1 MIKGKVTIFDDS
13 EKKVIYDYEIDD
25 LELKFYLDN
34 LRYDFWLE
42 GRCPFD
48 GKPISLSVV
57 HDGKLS
63 KDLQDDIED
72 IRTFRGNF
80 LEASF
85 DREDDTYSQLIEYYK
100 NYPLDSSVA
109 GRCVHFSPYGYYD
122 TEDFEVWDITDTD
135 INSVESGVAFVSLD
149 DLVEDLL
156 LWDYHHY
163 YNDIKYY
170 YDEIKK
176 NPNDFNEEDIQ
187 LIERLIKKI
196 R

>member
-13 EKKVIYDYEIDD
+13 KKKVIYDYEIDD
-25 LELKFYLDN
+25 LELKVGLDN
-34 LRYDFWLE
+34 IGYVFWLE

-48 GKPISLSVV
+48 RMPISLSVV

-72 IRTFRGNF
+72 IRTFRENF

-85 DREDDTYSQLIEYYK
+85 DRKDDIYNQLIKYYK
-100 NYPLDSSVA
+100 NYPLESEVA
-109 GRCVHFSPYGYYD
+109 GRCVHFNPLEYYD
-122 TEDFEVWDITDTD
+122 MEDLETWGITDTD

-156 LWDYHHY
+156 LQDYHY
-163 YNDIKYY
+163 YYADIKYY
-170 YDEIKK
+170 YNKIKK
-176 NPNDFNEEDIQ
+176 APDDFNEEDIQ